1 MQLELSDEDR
11 EIIDELFAN
20 KVLVDVEPYRIDAP
34 NGFMALLCSD
44 CDQFADK
51 YGFLSKICR
60 VQCPHDRIHIIA
72 LNGGG
77 TLLSP
82 HSPTRVGDEHII
94 ISRHVAGAMKM
105 KGLSTLVSKCHAP
118 CGAAYA
124 LNMNFNECLRQTFA
138 GKRFVKAETTGL
150 HVACFAPIDF
160 GENYERYG
168 KPCRKVVTAVTMHA
182 WEAYAERKGIM

>member
-1 MQLELSDEDR
+1 MQLELSDDDR
-11 EIIDELFAN
+11 EIIDDLMGN
-20 KVLVDVEPYRIDAP
+20 GVLVDVEPHRIDAP
-34 NGFMALLCSD
+34 NGFMAIVCSD
-44 CDQFADK
+44 CDQFAHK
-51 YGFLSKICR
+51 YQFLSNVCR
-60 VQCPHDRIHIIA
+60 VRCPDDRIHIFA

-94 ISRHVAGAMKM
+94 ISKHVAGAMKM

-124 LNMNFNECLRQTFA
+124 HEMNFYECLKQTFA
-138 GKRFVKAETTGL
+138 GKRFIKAETPGL

-160 GENYERYG
+160 GVNYKKYG
-168 KPCRKVVTAVTMHA
+168 KPTRKIVTAVTMHE
-182 WEAYAERKGIM
+182 WEKYAERKNLI

>member
-11 EIIDELFAN
+11 EIVDDLIGNE
-20 KVLVDVEPYRIDAP
+20 VLVSVEPHRIDAP

-44 CDQFADK
+44 CDQFSDK
-51 YGFLSKICR
+51 YNFLARVCR
-60 VQCPHDRIHIIA
+60 TQCPQDRIHIFA

-82 HSPTRVGDEHII
+82 HSPTRVGDEHVI
-94 ISRHVAGAMKM
+94 ISKHVAGAMRM

-124 LNMNFNECLRQTFA
+124 HGMNFHECLRQTFA
-138 GKRFVKAETTGL
+138 GKRFVKAEVSGL

-160 GENYERYG
+160 GVNYKKY
-168 KPCRKVVTAVTMHA
+168 KKSKRKIVTAVTMHA
-182 WEAYAERKGIM
+182 WEAYAERLNLM